1 VYASEL
7 MNSEI
12 EIPAADAVN
21 ETHMGCSNV
30 VDVFLAKHK
39 VILSKCLYINN
50 RRLLER

>member
-21 ETHMGCSNV
+21 ETHGM
-30 VDVFLAKHK
+30 
-39 VILSKCLYINN
+39 
-50 RRLLER
+50 